1 MSNHKIHYA
10 NRTIV
15 QQAQNYT
22 DVFRILAE
30 YIDNSIDD
38 AEQLYDSAA
47 DSYKRIINIKVSKSG
62 SSKKSQAITITDNA
76 CGMSIDPNKGIT
88 IFESTKQSD
97 HNTNGMFGMGM
108 FSFLAICNKMTVE
121 TRQAGRDTIN
131 SFEISTN
138 TFVIPNGSVPE
149 FELNQQPFIG
159 DNNTTGYTKIS
170 LSEFHSGKFEEI
182 DLSKFQTEVESH
194 FELILK
200 RKNISI
206 NFQINKQSPKTAQ
219 CFDYSKVTSANYTKS
234 IDKLYK
240 TNSKKFKT
248 KTEINISNN
257 PCRIF
262 LAVSKN
268 IELNREPV
276 FVSKGRRVIE
286 VSKVDQFRT
295 NNRTSIWSNPNIT
308 GYIDVTGIME
318 PVPTRKDF
326 KNTPVAKALF
336 QALNQLEPEIKL
348 FIENESKINLSIK
361 HNNIELEIND
371 AVNNY
376 LRRSDLL
383 PEVGLAFK
391 EYTLNS
397 YYKKLPSDYKVNL
410 ISPVTSQKKLTT
422 PSAPQIR
429 STIKKERN
437 HKIAIKVPVPNS
449 ESASVKIIIDNE
461 NIPQTDISGN
471 PLRSIYRDNN
481 IIIFQK
487 HQDFHDK
494 LPQSR
499 IGTLKINDK
508 MIHYIAMEI
517 ITHLYPKPE
526 NSASG
531 NLFVKFA
538 TSVYE
543 LEKSLY
549 SINGNKII

>member
-22 DVFRILAE
+22 DVYRILAE

-47 DSYKRIINIKVSKSG
+47 DTYKRNININISKSG
-62 SSKKSQAITITDNA
+62 TTKKARTITITDNA
-76 CGMSIDPNKGIT
+76 CGMSIDPNKGLT
-88 IFESTKQSD
+88 IFDSTKQSD
-97 HNTNGMFGMGM
+97 PKTNGMFGMGM
-108 FSFLAICNKMTVE
+108 FSFLAICNKMSVE
-121 TRQAGRDTIN
+121 TRQSGSNTIYTYDITKDT
-131 SFEISTN
+131 FD
-138 TFVIPNGSVPE
+138 IPNGSVPE
-149 FELNQQPFIG
+149 FELNKQSAQRKT
-159 DNNTTGYTKIS
+159 NSGYTKIS
-170 LSEFHSGKFEEI
+170 LTEFLPGKFEDM
-182 DLSKFQTEVESH
+182 DLSKFKTEVESH

-200 RKNISI
+200 RKKISI
-206 NFQINKQSPKTAQ
+206 NFQDINQSPITAE
-219 CFDYSKVTSANYTKS
+219 CFDYSKITSANYTKS

-268 IELNREPV
+268 MELNREPV
-276 FVSKGRRVIE
+276 FVCKGRRVIE

-361 HNNIELEIND
+361 HNNIEFEIND

-449 ESASVKIIIDNE
+449 ESAAVKIIIDNE